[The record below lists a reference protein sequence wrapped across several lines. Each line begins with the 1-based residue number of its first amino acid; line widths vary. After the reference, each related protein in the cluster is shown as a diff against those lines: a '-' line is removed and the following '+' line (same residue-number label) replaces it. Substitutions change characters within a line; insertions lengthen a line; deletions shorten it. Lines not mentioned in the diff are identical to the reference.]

1 MKKVNLL
8 AAAVLAAAFA
18 MPAQADY
25 TPNVNFSGYMRSG
38 VQSQHINGYDVG
50 TAGRLGAENDTY
62 GEIGLG
68 ADLAKVDD
76 TVWSVYTMLAV
87 KSKVNGSTWQDNRAG
102 EDGKFGDDS
111 GTNGTWS
118 SGI

>member
-38 VQSQHINGYDVG
+38 VSSQHVNGYATG
-50 TAGRLGAENDTY
+50 LAGRLGAEQDTY

-68 ADLAKVDD
+68 TDVAKIDD
-76 TVWSVYTMLAV
+76 TV
-87 KSKVNGSTWQDNRAG
+87 
-102 EDGKFGDDS
+102 
-111 GTNGTWS
+111 
-118 SGI
+118 